1 MASNYKRIGN
11 YIRQVDVRNTDLSVG
26 LLLGVSIEKKFIE
39 SHANTLGTDFSKYK
53 IVKRGQ
59 FAYGPVTS
67 RNGDKISIALLDEAD
82 ACLISSS
89 YTPFEI
95 VKPDELNAEYLMMLF
110 RNPEYD
116 RFARYNSWGSAR
128 EVFSWEDFCDSELY
142 IPDIEE
148 QQKIVRQYK
157 TITDRIE
164 VLEKINDKLIEQ
176 AMTVF
181 NKFYGEYLD
190 VESDKIVPENMEL
203 CSIEKIC
210 EFVNGYAFD
219 SEDMKDSHFPGSM
232 DVFKQGNI
240 LKGGGIN
247 HLGTKSWID
256 RKLCEKQ
263 KKVFS
268 KKYDVLMAMTD
279 MKENIALLGHT
290 AIMDIDDKY
299 VINQRVGILRCN
311 GYKHISPYY
320 LYLLT
325 NNKTFIEKLRLEAHY
340 GVQVNLSKGD
350 ITSMPI
356 VIGDDEINA
365 NFNHEVEKQIELF
378 MTNTHEILT
387 LSNLVE
393 TLLKKLI

>member
-1 MASNYKRIGN
+1 MASNYKRLGN
-11 YIRQVDVRNTDLSVG
+11 YIQQVDVRNTDLSVE

-39 SHANTLGTDFSKYK
+39 SHANTVGTDFSKYK

-164 VLEKINDKLIEQ
+164 VLEKINEKLESIAKLSFKELIFDKKEDMPDGWNIVELQEICDIKGGKRLPAGEELQDVKTEHPYIRVRDVGLNRYTCLTSDYQYISDDIHKQIARYIVNTDDVIISIVGTIGLIGKIHSSLNKANLTENCMRMTNLKCLTPDFIYYTLACLIENNGLNDRIVGAVQ
-176 AMTVF
+176 AKLPMYNIQTIPVIIPDENTINEF
-181 NKFYGEYLD
+181 THLMNGINET
-190 VESDKIVPENMEL
+190 VESQ
-203 CSIEKIC
+203 SIEIQKLYD
-210 EFVNGYAFD
+210 F
-219 SEDMKDSHFPGSM
+219 
-232 DVFKQGNI
+232 
-240 LKGGGIN
+240 
-247 HLGTKSWID
+247 
-256 RKLCEKQ
+256 RKE
-263 KKVFS
+263 
-268 KKYDVLMAMTD
+268 
-279 MKENIALLGHT
+279 LL
-290 AIMDIDDKY
+290 
-299 VINQRVGILRCN
+299 V
-311 GYKHISPYY
+311 
-320 LYLLT
+320 
-325 NNKTFIEKLRLEAHY
+325 KL
-340 GVQVNLSKGD
+340 
-350 ITSMPI
+350 
-356 VIGDDEINA
+356 
-365 NFNHEVEKQIELF
+365 F
-378 MTNTHEILT
+378 
-387 LSNLVE
+387 
-393 TLLKKLI
+393 

>member
-1 MASNYKRIGN
+1 MASNYKRLGN
-11 YIRQVDVRNTDLSVG
+11 YIQQVDVRNTDLSVE

-39 SHANTLGTDFSKYK
+39 SHANTVGTDFSKYK

-164 VLEKINDKLIEQ
+164 VLEKINEALENLLDISFRKIVNTEEGYSIY
-176 AMTVF
+176 F
-181 NKFYGEYLD
+181 ENELD
-190 VESDKIVPENMEL
+190 VIRGLSFKPTEILDHSVDSSVRIYRANNIVNNCIDNSDCIFL
-203 CSIEKIC
+203 SSSRI
-210 EFVNGYAFD
+210 
-219 SEDMKDSHFPGSM
+219 KDE
-232 DVFKQGNI
+232 Q
-240 LKGGGIN
+240 
-247 HLGTKSWID
+247 
-256 RKLCEKQ
+256 
-263 KKVFS
+263 
-268 KKYDVLMAMTD
+268 
-279 MKENIALLGHT
+279 
-290 AIMDIDDKY
+290 
-299 VINQRVGILRCN
+299 
-311 GYKHISPYY
+311 Y
-320 LYLLT
+320 L
-325 NNKTFIEKLRLEAHY
+325 N
-340 GVQVNLSKGD
+340 KGD
-350 ITSMPI
+350 ILVAMSSGSQTAVGKIAVAYEDTKSSFGAFCGKIKIVGTHPGIITTYFKGQYFRNFLQQTLLGTTINNIKKEDLLSLKMSFTSEKD
-356 VIGDDEINA
+356 VIQ
-365 NFNHEVEKQIELF
+365 FEKLYSKTFSILSNNYLQIE
-378 MTNTHEILT
+378 NIKKISKNIV
-387 LSNLVE
+387 SNLG
-393 TLLKKLI
+393 

>member
-1 MASNYKRIGN
+1 MASNYKRLGN
-11 YIRQVDVRNTDLSVG
+11 YIQQVDVRNTDLSVE

-39 SHANTLGTDFSKYK
+39 SHANTVGTDFSKYK

-164 VLEKINDKLIEQ
+164 VLEKINEKLIELCKTQ
-176 AMTVF
+176 LQEYKPILENAKSTSFIPIRDLVSS
-181 NKFYGEYLD
+181 NCENYSSKDKWSEIVYLD
-190 VESDKIVPENMEL
+190 TGSITDNFVSDVQIIKPKEESVPSRCKRKVKNGDIIFSTVRPGNRHFGIIYSPAENFIVSTGFSVL
-203 CSIEKIC
+203 SVSQDRISA
-210 EFVNGYAFD
+210 EFIYLWLT
-219 SEDMKDSHFPGSM
+219 SEDVLGDLNEIAELSVTTYPSISNDDLM
-232 DVFKQGNI
+232 DVIIEVPDDYDFSKMNG
-240 LKGGGIN
+240 LL
-247 HLGTKSWID
+247 HSAMLTID
-256 RKLCEKQ
+256 ENSKELRKLQ
-263 KKVFS
+263 
-268 KKYDVLMAMTD
+268 D
-279 MKENIALLGHT
+279 MKH
-290 AIMDIDDKY
+290 
-299 VINQRVGILRCN
+299 
-311 GYKHISPYY
+311 
-320 LYLLT
+320 LYLGM
-325 NNKTFIEKLRLEAHY
+325 RL
-340 GVQVNLSKGD
+340 
-350 ITSMPI
+350 
-356 VIGDDEINA
+356 
-365 NFNHEVEKQIELF
+365 
-378 MTNTHEILT
+378 
-387 LSNLVE
+387 
-393 TLLKKLI
+393 